1 MAQSTRDVPSKPHL
15 FWLRSWLHQR
25 PDFGRREC
33 FIEFLFKENLSAEGK
48 FRALGEMLSL
58 ESVKCPIYLLAG
70 ESDDITTKE
79 QVFAAEGLVG
89 TSAEKIEKRLVP
101 GGTSAFSWER
111 ARSRKPGPRS
121 PGGSLRPAAR
131 DAR

>member
-101 GGTSAFSWER
+101 GGHIGLFMGTRTLKEAWPEI
-111 ARSRKPGPRS
+111 ARWIAEAGS
-121 PGGSLRPAAR
+121 P
-131 DAR
+131 